1 MSATGAGYDL
11 SPTTFSPDGRVFQV
25 EYAGKA
31 VEKSGTAIG
40 VQCRDGVVMGVEKTI
55 ISKMLV
61 KNSNRRIQAV
71 DKHCGVAMCG
81 LAADARQLVNKGREE
96 SKSYKSFYGTGI
108 PGQVLADRLAGHV
121 HMHTLYWYL
130 RPFGASIL
138 VAAYDNAPGLW
149 MIEPSGVCY
158 KYKGCAIGKGRAGAK
173 TELEKIKFESITCKD
188 AVYEIARILYAL
200 HDDVKDK
207 PFELELSW
215 VCDDSKR
222 QHVLVPDKM
231 RDEAVERAQAAKK
244 KAEEESDD
252 EMDTRPEGGKTDSKP
267 APKAE
272 EPKKP

>member
-1 MSATGAGYDL
+1 L

-40 VQCRDGVVMGVEKTI
+40 VQCKDGVVMGVEKTI
-55 ISKMLV
+55 VSKMLV
-61 KNSNRRIQAV
+61 KNSNRRILAV

-96 SKSYKSFYGTGI
+96 SKAYKSFYGTPI

-130 RPFGASIL
+130 RPFGASALI
-138 VAAYDNAPGLW
+138 AAYDGLW

-173 TELEKIKFESITCKD
+173 TELEKIKFDSITCKD
-188 AVYEIARILYAL
+188 AVYEIARIIYAL

-215 VCDDSKR
+215 VCDESKR
-222 QHVLVPDKM
+222 EQVLVPDKM

-252 EMDTRPEGGKTDSKP
+252 EMDTRPESKAP
-267 APKAE
+267 DTATAKPKAE
-272 EPKKP
+272 APKKAS